1 MFAFG
6 ARRFE
11 TDPGQFR
18 TEDLG
23 INRLKHEGFERTLP
37 LDILPCET
45 VQNPAGDR
53 SLRLGEGSNQIE
65 YFGVDYRRIMLLL
78 SLLWAILS
86 M

>member
-1 MFAFG
+1 
-6 ARRFE
+6 
-11 TDPGQFR
+11 
-18 TEDLG
+18 
-23 INRLKHEGFERTLP
+23 
-37 LDILPCET
+37 